1 MESSRTA
8 CPALQADQL
17 RHLVDAIQEFIVLKD
32 GQGRWLVANQA
43 VIDVHELHDIAYLGM
58 TDLELG
64 ELRPQFRAI
73 FEYNART
80 DEDAWRHGASLII
93 RKSFLGL
100 DGRINTWEVVKT
112 PHFDAQGQRHQLVI
126 VSRNITDQQLA
137 EDALRASEA
146 KYRLI
151 AENMSDIIGLLTA
164 DGKVDYVSPSIEH
177 QLGYRSEMLLG
188 RALVDYVHPLDS
200 DPWAEALQAL
210 AQEGH
215 SRHILECRLLTHR
228 GWYRWYELTL
238 TPTASAIAIAI
249 AIANNNSWDQLLLSC
264 RDITERKRYDEQ
276 LQALAYRDPLTNV
289 ANRRLLLERMGEVLQ
304 HATRSTKAFAVLYL
318 DLDKFKPI
326 NDTHGHDIGDRLLI
340 ALAKRIDT
348 LLRPIDLLARIGG
361 DEFVVVL
368 RDVSASQAEDAA
380 RRLCDALQ
388 QPWMLDD
395 LSLRTTSSIGI
406 ALYPDHGDS
415 VHALLL
421 HADQALYSAKR
432 SGRARIAFHGSE
444 SGFP

>member
-1 MESSRTA
+1 MEFSRTA
-8 CPALQADQL
+8 CPASQADQL

-43 VIDVHELHDIAYLGM
+43 VIDVHDLQDIGYLGR

-64 ELRPQFRAI
+64 ELRPQFRDI

-80 DEDAWRHGASLII
+80 DEVAWQHGAALTI

-112 PHFDAQGQRHQLVI
+112 PHFDAQGQRHQLII

-177 QLGYRSEMLLG
+177 QLGYRSENLLG
-188 RALVDYVHPLDS
+188 RALADYIHPLDRS
-200 DPWAEALQAL
+200 PWIEALQTL
-210 AQEGH
+210 AKEGH
-215 SRHILECRLLTHR
+215 CRRHLECRVLTHR

-238 TPTASAIAIAI
+238 SLTGRDSGNILGQI
-249 AIANNNSWDQLLLSC
+249 LLSC
-264 RDITERKRYDEQ
+264 REITERKRYDEQ

-304 HATRSTKAFAVLYL
+304 HATQSSGAFAVLYL

-326 NDTHGHDIGDRLLI
+326 NDAYGHALGDRLLI
-340 ALAKRIDT
+340 ALAERIDT
-348 LLRPIDLLARIGG
+348 LIRPIDLLARIGG
-361 DEFVVVL
+361 DEFVVLL
-368 RDVSASQAEDAA
+368 RDVTATQAEDAA
-380 RRLCDALQ
+380 KRLCDSLQ
-388 QPWMLDD
+388 QPWLFDGI
-395 LSLRTTSSIGI
+395 SLRTTSSIGI
-406 ALYPDHGDS
+406 ALYPEHGDS
-415 VHALLL
+415 VHALLR

-444 SGFP
+444 SGFPQQATPG